1 MKGVK
6 LKFGEMLATYEPS
19 LLLTGQLFF
28 REASDQTAQR
38 MTGPYRNLFSTSGVI
53 AMPVNYPFKGE
64 HQYTIAGIE
73 VKSQGGI
80 IIALDPTTG
89 KDISEISIGNSHGG
103 LLREGIWRV

>member
-1 MKGVK
+1 MR
-6 LKFGEMLATYEPS
+6 FGEMLATHDPS

-28 REASDQTAQR
+28 REASDYTAQKI
-38 MTGPYRNLFSTSGVI
+38 TGSLRNLFSTCGVI

-64 HQYTIAGIE
+64 HQYTIAGVE

-89 KDISEISIGNSHGG
+89 KDLSEISIGNSHGG